1 MDILARINFLEVND
15 ENWNAK
21 YVSGFRSNINYG
33 ASNYCCLVA
42 FEEDREIKQGETIDC
57 ELSFLT
63 HEPHIGKLAKG
74 MEFILFSGSV
84 TFAKG
89 IVNFVS
95 E

>member
-1 MDILARINFLEVND
+1 MDILARVNFLEVNNK
-15 ENWNAK
+15 NWNAK

-33 ASNYCCLVA
+33 TTNFSCLVA
-42 FEEDREIKQGETIDC
+42 FEESREIKQGETVNC
-57 ELSFLT
+57 EISFLT

-74 MEFILFSGSV
+74 LEFTLFSGNV
-84 TFAKG
+84 VFAKG